1 MNVKQFAMPR
11 RQGGALLIEILV
23 TIIIVVIGAMGLMQ
37 MQARLQKSEVES
49 YQRTQAM
56 ILLSDMASRI
66 SANRG
71 DAANYV
77 TTGLDPAFLGGLS
90 AELDCSTLNTGTP
103 TLQENDFAQ
112 WCDALQ
118 GAAETQSGA
127 SVGAMIGGRG
137 CVQPN
142 GADEYLVTVAWQG
155 MTPVDAPDNIA
166 NPVTIKC
173 GEDLYD
179 HGPPEC
185 VDNLC
190 RRYVTTLVSLAR
202 LDT

>member
-1 MNVKQFAMPR
+1 MKQMMEHTPSR

-66 SANRG
+66 SANRA
-71 DAANYV
+71 DAASYV
-77 TTGLDPAFLGGLS
+77 TTSSTPAFLGGT
-90 AELDCSTLNTGTP
+90 ATELVCTTLNSGTA

-118 GAAETQSGA
+118 GAAETQSGS

-142 GADEYLVTVAWQG
+142 GTDEYLVTVAWQG
-155 MTPVDAPDNIA
+155 MTPIAAPPANI
-166 NPVTIKC
+166 TC
-173 GEDLYD
+173 GAGLYNL
-179 HGPPEC
+179 GPPEC
-185 VDNLC
+185 INDLC